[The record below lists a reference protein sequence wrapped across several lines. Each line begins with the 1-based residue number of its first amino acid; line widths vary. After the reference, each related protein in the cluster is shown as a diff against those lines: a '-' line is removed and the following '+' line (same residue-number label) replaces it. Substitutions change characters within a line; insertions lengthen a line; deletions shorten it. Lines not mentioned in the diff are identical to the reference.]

1 MSFIKYKEHNIKYI
15 IDGDI
20 KSDKETIIILNGIM
34 MSSLSWE
41 VFKKTFSKDN
51 ILVRFDMLD
60 QGESSKVDFS
70 YTQEIQVDILN
81 HLIVELG
88 LNNVNLFGISYGAS
102 IALQYCIKYPNIVKK
117 LIIANG
123 VAKTSPWL
131 KAIGDGWNAVAKT
144 RDGLAYYNIT
154 IPYIYSPV
162 FYTENIEWMENRK
175 KILVPIFSDPMF
187 LDAMVR
193 LTVSAE
199 THNTVDNL
207 NQITAD
213 TLIISSE
220 QDYLTPVYEQQFLHS
235 KIDNSK
241 LVIIP
246 NCGHASM
253 YEVPE
258 LFTSLVL
265 GFINRSKIPKII

>member
-1 MSFIKYKEHNIKYI
+1 
-15 IDGDI
+15 
-20 KSDKETIIILNGIM
+20 
-34 MSSLSWE
+34 
-41 VFKKTFSKDN
+41 
-51 ILVRFDMLD
+51 
-60 QGESSKVDFS
+60 
-70 YTQEIQVDILN
+70 
-81 HLIVELG
+81 
-88 LNNVNLFGISYGAS
+88 
-102 IALQYCIKYPNIVKK
+102 
-117 LIIANG
+117 
-123 VAKTSPWL
+123 
-131 KAIGDGWNAVAKT
+131 
-144 RDGLAYYNIT
+144 
-154 IPYIYSPV
+154 
-162 FYTENIEWMENRK
+162 MENRK